1 MGFVIMHTKL
11 KQWNNISNVQ
21 WKSNCQ
27 LKILYLAIMY
37 FRQIKST
44 HIKCTLKDFKKD
56 YDPKMT
62 DLRCKKFSAVAI
74 MNMYTPK

>member
-1 MGFVIMHTKL
+1 
-11 KQWNNISNVQ
+11 
-21 WKSNCQ
+21 
-27 LKILYLAIMY
+27 MY